1 MRLYALEDGQKQL
14 AVYQCASNDRMFD
27 TPTGSP
33 PLFNILR
40 LTTNTKHDV
49 ILPACAQHAGAEGDT
64 KQPASDRRGK
74 EVRPMPEILLL
85 ALGVM
90 FAAGT
95 LLHTLKKLEK
105 EVIAHDDATTV
116 DDENSKG

>member
-33 PLFNILR
+33 PLFNIFR
-40 LTTNTKHDV
+40 LTANTKHDV

-95 LLHTLKKLEK
+95 LLHTFKALEK
-105 EVIAHDDATTV
+105 EVTAHDASDI
-116 DDENSKG
+116 ESGKSRKG

>member
-33 PLFNILR
+33 PLFNIFR
-40 LTTNTKHDV
+40 LTANTKHDV

-74 EVRPMPEILLL
+74 EVRPMPELLTML
-85 ALGVM
+85 LGVM
-90 FAAGT
+90 FVAGT

-105 EVIAHDDATTV
+105 EVTAHDDANNV
-116 DDENSKG
+116 DGKARKG

>member
-1 MRLYALEDGQKQL
+1 MKRMRK
-14 AVYQCASNDRMFD
+14 
-27 TPTGSP
+27 
-33 PLFNILR
+33 
-40 LTTNTKHDV
+40 
-49 ILPACAQHAGAEGDT
+49 HAGAEGDT

-95 LLHTLKKLEK
+95 LLHTFKALEK
-105 EVIAHDDATTV
+105 EVTAHDASDI
-116 DDENSKG
+116 ESGKSRKG

>member
-33 PLFNILR
+33 PLFNIFR
-40 LTTNTKHDV
+40 LTANTKHDV

-74 EVRPMPEILLL
+74 EVRPMPEILQLV
-85 ALGVM
+85 LGVM
-90 FAAGT
+90 FVAGT
-95 LLHTLKKLEK
+95 LLHTFKALEK
-105 EVIAHDDATTV
+105 EVTAHDDDSIEDGEAR
-116 DDENSKG
+116 KG